1 MRVLILGDVVG
12 RPARRAV
19 RDFVPS
25 LIKNEAIDLAVANAE
40 NAAGGMGVDIKSAGE
55 LFSAGIHVLTSGNH
69 IWKKKEIYS
78 YLDQQVNLIRPA
90 NYPQGAP
97 GRGWCEWQNSDGL
110 KALVI
115 NLQGRVFMPNHV
127 EDPFRC
133 VDAIL
138 KDHGGH
144 SPVVIVDM
152 HAEATSEKNAMGWY
166 LDGRASA
173 VYGTHTHIQTADDRI
188 LANGTAYITDAGMC
202 GPFDSCIGM
211 EKEIV
216 INGFMSQL
224 PRKFE
229 VAQDN
234 IVLQGIIVDID
245 QQNGRA
251 RQIRRLRL
259 HADGRTGQ

>member
-19 RDFVPS
+19 QDFVPS
-25 LIKNEAIDLAVANAE
+25 LIKKESIDLAIANAE
-40 NAAGGMGVDIKSAGE
+40 NAAGGMGVDIKSAGA

-78 YLDQQVNLIRPA
+78 YLDQQANLIRPA
-90 NYPQGAP
+90 NFPHGAP
-97 GRGWCEWQNSDGL
+97 GRGWCEWQNSNGL

-138 KDHGGH
+138 QEHGGH

-152 HAEATSEKNAMGWY
+152 HAEATSEKYAMGWY

-173 VYGTHTHIQTADDRI
+173 VYGTHTHVQTADDRI
-188 LANGTAYITDAGMC
+188 LTKGTAYITDVGMC
-202 GPFDSCIGM
+202 GPFDSVIGM

-216 INGFMSQL
+216 IEGFISQL

-234 IVLQGIIVDID
+234 VVLQGIVVDLD
-245 QQNGRA
+245 QQSGKA
-251 RQIRRLRL
+251 SQIRRLRF
-259 HADGRTGQ
+259 HADGCHGQ